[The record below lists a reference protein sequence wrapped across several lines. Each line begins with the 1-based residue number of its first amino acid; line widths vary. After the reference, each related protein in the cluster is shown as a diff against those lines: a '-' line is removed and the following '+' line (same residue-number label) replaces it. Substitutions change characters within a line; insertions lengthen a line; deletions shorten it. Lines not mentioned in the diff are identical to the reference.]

1 MFGIETRL
9 KTLQDVG
16 LIELIGGFYLQPPQ
30 KKLVSWDDCSQYNGK
45 IKMVPNH
52 QPVEYGLLSHGVMG
66 SSKFGG
72 YPAAS
77 RTQPSHLC
85 P

>member
-30 KKLVSWDDCSQYNGK
+30 KKLVSWDDCSQYME
-45 IKMVPNH
+45 KMFQTTN
-52 QPVEYGLLSHGVMG
+52 Q
-66 SSKFGG
+66 
-72 YPAAS
+72 
-77 RTQPSHLC
+77 
-85 P
+85 